1 MNEHE
6 AKVIRWAMV
15 LVFLAWALGAFLPV
29 LEAESEVEFVPDYP
43 DAEQ

>member
-29 LEAESEVEFVPDYP
+29 MESEVEFVPDYP